1 MIENIEHTIIKYLQ
15 NLPCRD
21 FITTLMRLVSIP
33 FNLVP
38 FFLII
43 LVLYYYRKISSCQVL
58 IIIMSQLTISF
69 IKFLVKRERPFVQ
82 DSDIMMLDNMK
93 FDEYSFP
100 SGHVLNVFLLSGIL
114 KTNFGMGLGIIP
126 YMVAISRMY
135 LGVHHLSDLVGG
147 YALAKIM
154 LYLSSESSHWLS
166 KN

>member
-58 IIIMSQLTISF
+58 IIIMSQLLTNPHDSLTIDLQRNSPATYR
-69 IKFLVKRERPFVQ
+69 INGYEKITSKQLDDMVKE
-82 DSDIMMLDNMK
+82 
-93 FDEYSFP
+93 
-100 SGHVLNVFLLSGIL
+100 LNI
-114 KTNFGMGLGIIP
+114 
-126 YMVAISRMY
+126 
-135 LGVHHLSDLVGG
+135 
-147 YALAKIM
+147 
-154 LYLSSESSHWLS
+154 
-166 KN
+166 